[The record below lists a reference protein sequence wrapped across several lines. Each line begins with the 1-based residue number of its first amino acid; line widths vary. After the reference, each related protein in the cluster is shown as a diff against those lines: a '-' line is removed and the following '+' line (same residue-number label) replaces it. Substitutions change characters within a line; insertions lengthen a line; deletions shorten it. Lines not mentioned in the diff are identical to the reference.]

1 MLRFKLRLLHWEGTY
16 QKKLDVKTLP
26 ISSSMEYFNLE
37 MDRFFGSVD
46 FRPLFL
52 PPHRCQTI
60 ILTMYC
66 KASNESYG
74 YPLSTGTLWS
84 EIDQVV

>member
-1 MLRFKLRLLHWEGTY
+1 
-16 QKKLDVKTLP
+16 
-26 ISSSMEYFNLE
+26 MEYFNLE

-52 PPHRCQTI
+52 PPHRCQVI
-60 ILTMYC
+60 ILTMYY

-74 YPLSTGTLWS
+74 YALSTGTLWS